1 MRRHSARTRGTRAL
15 VSSASS
21 AKSDETLAFWK
32 ARLIHRKYT
41 NEARAKPLREL
52 SVRIEHQ
59 GTAFYFPLGTD
70 DPEAAAAAAREIH
83 HAIVADGWESV
94 RQRFSREIALAVLWN
109 SNPFA
114 CTYTTLLTLLD
125 DAPSGAGA
133 VLKWKESG
141 VRVCLAEPE
150 AAVRAALARCIARHT
165 GFHCVRTVAETR
177 DLLAHLDEIDLLLF
191 NHRLPE
197 VTEDEFR
204 RRLEAAHPGLVSFPF
219 GIYEDSDLI
228 FASVSGVSGGYL
240 LRRRVPMQLL
250 DPIAGPWA
258 DRSWTPAAAR
268 AQVEQYFRN
277 LFSLR
282 WPSEAAVSAAR
293 LTPREI
299 EIVHC
304 LRQGFPDKVIA
315 QALHLSVWTVHTHLK
330 RIFEKL
336 GAHTRTEAVAKY
348 LQK

>member
-1 MRRHSARTRGTRAL
+1 MG
-15 VSSASS
+15 
-21 AKSDETLAFWK
+21 FWK

-41 NEARAKPLREL
+41 NDARPKPVREL
-52 SVRIEHQ
+52 SVRIEHL
-59 GTAFYFPLGTD
+59 GTGFYFPLGTE
-70 DPEAAAAAAREIH
+70 DPDQAATAARDIYRAVVH
-83 HAIVADGWESV
+83 DGWETV
-94 RQRFSREIALAVLWN
+94 RKRFSREIALAVLWN

-125 DAPSGAGA
+125 DPQPIADAISREGAA
-133 VLKWKESG
+133 
-141 VRVCLAEPE
+141 VRVCIAEPE
-150 AAVRAALARCIARHT
+150 AAVRRALGYCLDRNT
-165 GFHCVRTVAETR
+165 GFRCVSAFADTR
-177 DLLAHLDEIDLLLF
+177 EALPHLGESDLLLF
-191 NHRLPE
+191 NHRLPD
-197 VTEDEFR
+197 VTEDDFR
-204 RRLEAAHPGLVSFPF
+204 RKVEAIHPGLVSFPY

-250 DPIAGPWA
+250 DPIAGPWT

-268 AQVEQYFRN
+268 AQIEQYFRN
-277 LFSLR
+277 LFSLP
-282 WPSEAAVSAAR
+282 WPSEAVSGTAR

-299 EIVHC
+299 EILHC

-315 QALHLSVWTVHTHLK
+315 QALNLSVWTVHTHLK